1 MNLAVN
7 AASLRSEI
15 ADESLFLAEG
25 EGFQPTE
32 FAVGP
37 WSPALLQG
45 SAYGGLLVRA
55 LERHEAAAGM
65 TLARVTFDFWRP
77 VTRERLTP
85 TVTVLREGRK
95 GRTLEATLVQAGTPV
110 SRCTGVFLRAD
121 PAASPPVV
129 TNAAPAIGPGASRP
143 VPAHVRAW
151 SPFFTGVDTRVA
163 EGDLLRPGPAA
174 AWFHLL
180 RPLVAGEENSALVHT
195 VSAAD
200 LAAGISAVVDLR
212 KWSFVNPDLTIVLW
226 RVPRLPWILLTAETQ
241 VGDQGTGV
249 ARGLLSDHAGP
260 FGACELSLIFE
271 RAH

>member
-1 MNLAVN
+1 M
-7 AASLRSEI
+7 
-15 ADESLFLAEG
+15 ADESLFLADG
-25 EGFQPTE
+25 EGFQPTGL
-32 FAVGP
+32 AVGP
-37 WSPALLQG
+37 WSPDLLQG
-45 SAYGGLLVRA
+45 SAYGGLLARA

-95 GRTLEATLVQAGTPV
+95 ARTLEATLVQAGMPV

-129 TNAAPAIGPGASRP
+129 SDAAPVIGPEASRR

-151 SPFFTGVDTRVA
+151 SPFFTGVDTRMV

-174 AWFHLL
+174 AWFHLR
-180 RPLVAGEENSALVHT
+180 RPLVADEENSALVHT

-212 KWSFVNPDLTIVLW
+212 KWSFVNLDLTIALW
-226 RVPRLPWILLTAETQ
+226 RVPQRPWILLAAETH

-249 ARGLLSDHAGP
+249 ARGLLSDNAGP
-260 FGACELSLIFE
+260 FGACELSLIFV
-271 RAH
+271 RGH